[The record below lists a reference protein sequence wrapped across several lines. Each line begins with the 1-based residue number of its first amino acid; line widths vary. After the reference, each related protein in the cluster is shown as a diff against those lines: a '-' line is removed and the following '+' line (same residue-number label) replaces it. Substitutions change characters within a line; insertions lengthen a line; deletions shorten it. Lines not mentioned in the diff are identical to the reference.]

1 MRQQT
6 DDFFRLDQ
14 DTADFEVG
22 DAFTRLVTSDGDVKI
37 IFSHPHFSNQNPRQ
51 MVHLVL
57 DDLGREP
64 REFQRLRLEIH
75 VLEFPLGEGSAE
87 ACKKEGYSKEMECN
101 HGQRRNLP
109 IPD

>member
-1 MRQQT
+1 MIAAHEYVRQQT
-6 DDFFRLDQ
+6 DDFFSLDQ

-22 DAFTRLVTSDGDVKI
+22 DAFTRLETSDGGVKI
-37 IFSHPHFSNQNPRQ
+37 IFSRPHFSNQNPRQ

-75 VLEFPLGEGSAE
+75 VLEFHWVKEVLKPA
-87 ACKKEGYSKEMECN
+87 KKKATAKK
-101 HGQRRNLP
+101 
-109 IPD
+109 